1 MGVAAVGADDMKC
14 VYYKVEEK
22 ENREAHHRNVL
33 GPVVVSAMHKSGLLG
48 QCTMKQVQAL
58 WDLTCVGGELAWY
71 VFFNSVLV
79 CADADIK
86 MLRVRAACCTVACC
100 VGLRASKRGAVDQP
114 MSCSAL
120 MCHVVGADCSPS
132 FKTPQH
138 ALPNVR
144 EHHTLPTDRAL
155 YVPNSGRTPPPAI
168 TVAAHFWMERSQ
180 VWEVQGSATLLRAT
194 QWTAL

>member
-1 MGVAAVGADDMKC
+1 M
-14 VYYKVEEK
+14 
-22 ENREAHHRNVL
+22 
-33 GPVVVSAMHKSGLLG
+33 
-48 QCTMKQVQAL
+48 
-58 WDLTCVGGELAWY
+58 WDLTCVGGELGWY
-71 VFFNSVLV
+71 IFFNSVLV
-79 CADADIK
+79 CADVDIK

-100 VGLRASKRGAVDQP
+100 VGVQASKRGAVDQP

-144 EHHTLPTDRAL
+144 EHDTLPTDRAL

-168 TVAAHFWMERSQ
+168 TVAAHFRMERSQ
-180 VWEVQGSATLLRAT
+180 VWEVQGSATLLRALSGLPCDGQEHCLQKT
-194 QWTAL
+194 RHSCSRTVERLCHDLCTAAKDRVAAALGCAKRVTVFAGLAGQMYT